1 MTFDR
6 RRLLAAGLFLALGG
20 CATRGGGVTLVAGE
34 RNAPAGLEALGAVEA
49 DATGLTLRV
58 ASTGCTTRDDFTFYV
73 DRSGLQPAV
82 AFARKRL
89 DLCRRAPTTA
99 IVRFSYGELGLP
111 ERGRLAVLNPVGS
124 SR

>member
-20 CATRGGGVTLVAGE
+20 CAGRGGVTLLTGG
-34 RNAPAGLEALGAVEA
+34 RNAPAELEALSALEA

-58 ASTGCTTRDDFTFYV
+58 ASSGCTTRDDFTFYV
-73 DRSGLQPAV
+73 DRSGAQPSV

-89 DLCRRAPTTA
+89 DVCRRAPTTA
-99 IVRFSYGELGLP
+99 AVRFSYQELGVP
-111 ERGRLAVLNPVGS
+111 GQGRLAVLNPVGAPP
-124 SR
+124 

>member
-1 MTFDR
+1 MPLDR

-20 CATRGGGVTLVAGE
+20 CAGRGGVTLVTSG
-34 RNAPAGLEALGAVEA
+34 RGVPAELEALSAVEA

-58 ASTGCTTRDDFTFYV
+58 ASTGCTTREDFTFYV
-73 DRSGLQPAV
+73 DRSGPQPAV

-99 IVRFSYGELGLP
+99 AVRFSYQELGLP
-111 ERGRLAVLNPVGS
+111 GQGRLAVLNPVGAP
-124 SR
+124 R